1 MLYTVRDVKAIVES
15 IIGFPLYDLSLIYD
29 GKKLNDSKINICLPV
44 MKPVALKVKKSD
56 TDDQNLGS
64 VGIQQN
70 TNLHFFVQNLLSTR
84 LFIKRASDQKVLQ
97 IDAEASDTNHN
108 GGGVKVTKEVI
119 FQELLSSPDDSGIY
133 YAWDFLIR
141 VKYGHLW
148 WNLKDF
154 NYLCST
160 PVRIPCDK
168 FSLIYSELLKREVKS
183 LYTVRDVK
191 AIVESIVG
199 FPVNE
204 QSLMCDG
211 QQLDD
216 SKVLSS
222 YHIAAESILKIIVKD
237 KIFHITGLRANPLF
251 LEYGGK
257 PLDNFQSLPRYNI

>member
-70 TNLHFFVQNLLSTR
+70 TNLHVFVQNLLSTR
-84 LFIKRASDQKVLQ
+84 LFIKRASDQRVLQ
-97 IDAEASDTNHN
+97 IDAEASDTIHN
-108 GGGVKVTKEVI
+108 GGGVK
-119 FQELLSSPDDSGIY
+119 S
-133 YAWDFLIR
+133 
-141 VKYGHLW
+141 
-148 WNLKDF
+148 
-154 NYLCST
+154 
-160 PVRIPCDK
+160 DK
-168 FSLIYSELLKREVKS
+168 RELLKREVKS

-204 QSLMCDG
+204 HSLMCDG

-222 YHIAAESILKIIVKD
+222 YHIAAESILKMLV
-237 KIFHITGLRANPLF
+237 
-251 LEYGGK
+251 
-257 PLDNFQSLPRYNI
+257 QNI

>member
-56 TDDQNLGS
+56 T
-64 VGIQQN
+64 
-70 TNLHFFVQNLLSTR
+70 
-84 LFIKRASDQKVLQ
+84 
-97 IDAEASDTNHN
+97 
-108 GGGVKVTKEVI
+108 GGGAKSDKR
-119 FQELLSSPDDSGIY
+119 G
-133 YAWDFLIR
+133 
-141 VKYGHLW
+141 
-148 WNLKDF
+148 
-154 NYLCST
+154 ST
-160 PVRIPCDK
+160 PIRIPYDK

-199 FPVNE
+199 FPVND

-222 YHIAAESILKIIVKD
+222 YHIAAESILKMLV
-237 KIFHITGLRANPLF
+237 
-251 LEYGGK
+251 
-257 PLDNFQSLPRYNI
+257 QNI